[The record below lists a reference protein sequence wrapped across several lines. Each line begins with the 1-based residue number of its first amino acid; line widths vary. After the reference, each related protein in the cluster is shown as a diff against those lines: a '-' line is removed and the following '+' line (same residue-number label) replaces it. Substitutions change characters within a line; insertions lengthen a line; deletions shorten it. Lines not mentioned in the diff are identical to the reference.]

1 MRVDG
6 DDGDDDND
14 EDDCNDDI
22 NLTSFK
28 EELMVWA
35 LLYGISLMALK
46 ELLKLLRKKAEFR
59 HGLPKDPRTLVK
71 TNATKINVEKLGEG
85 KYWHQGLE
93 NCLRCNFSD
102 LIKPLNISLNISMD
116 GLP

>member
-28 EELMVWA
+28 EELMLWA
-35 LLYGISLMALK
+35 LQYGISLMALK
-46 ELLKLLRKKAEFR
+46 ELLKLLRKKAEYR
-59 HGLPKDPRTLVK
+59 HRPTYFSKDECHK
-71 TNATKINVEKLGEG
+71 N
-85 KYWHQGLE
+85 
-93 NCLRCNFSD
+93 
-102 LIKPLNISLNISMD
+102 
-116 GLP
+116 